1 MKRTSQRG
9 VALISV
15 ILIVVVATVLGVE
28 MITDQSY
35 AISRLTSIANT
46 QQAQQYALGGEE
58 LARQILHED
67 FIDSPGKDDLTE
79 IWASN
84 ELNYEFDN
92 GEINLHIED
101 LQARL
106 NINGLARA
114 GTNNIARARLINLVA
129 LLGIDVMYVDRML
142 DWVDA
147 DTSKTEIGAEDW
159 DYLGLDRPYRT
170 AGQYMADISELRLLL
185 DMNPETFDALS
196 PYLATLPAENVPLN
210 VNTAPA
216 EVIKSL
222 APEVPIEAAQGV
234 VQLREQNGGYE
245 SVDQF
250 LQDPAFAGLNIN
262 SSNLGVQSMFFQVNV
277 RARYL
282 DRYAYLTSVVQRD
295 PADGSMRVIYR
306 DLSKKITP
314 TVTKSDDG

>member
-1 MKRTSQRG
+1 VNRKSQGG
-9 VALISV
+9 VAIISV

-58 LARQILHED
+58 LARQILHQD
-67 FIDSPGKDDLTE
+67 FVDSPGKDDLTE
-79 IWASN
+79 VWASN

-92 GEINLHIED
+92 GEISLQIED
-101 LQARL
+101 LQGRL
-106 NINGLARA
+106 NVNALAGANESGVTR
-114 GTNNIARARLINLVA
+114 TRLINLVA
-129 LLGIDVMYVDRML
+129 LHGIDIMYVDRML
-142 DWVDA
+142 DWIDL
-147 DTSKTEIGAEDW
+147 DNSKSEIGAEDW

-170 AGQYMADISELRLLL
+170 AGQKMADISELRLLL
-185 DMNPETFDALS
+185 DMTPETFDQLS

-210 VNTAPA
+210 VNTASV

-222 APEVPIEAAQGV
+222 APEVSIESAQGI

-245 SVDQF
+245 SVEQF
-250 LQDPAFAGLNIN
+250 LQDPSFAGLNIN
-262 SSNLGVQSMFFQVNV
+262 ASGLGVQSMFFQVNV

-282 DRYAYLTSVVQRD
+282 DRYTYLTSVVQRD
-295 PADGSMRVIYR
+295 SEDGSMRVIYR

-314 TVTKSDDG
+314 IVTEPNDG